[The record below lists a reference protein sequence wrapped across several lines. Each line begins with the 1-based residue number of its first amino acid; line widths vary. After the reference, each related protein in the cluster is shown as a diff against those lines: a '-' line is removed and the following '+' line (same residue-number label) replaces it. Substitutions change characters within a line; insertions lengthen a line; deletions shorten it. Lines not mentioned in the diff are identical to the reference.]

1 LIVVSDSRLSACI
14 RGYYFCSTYYRE
26 IMMLRHLVLS
36 FVLLTNASF
45 AQNAG
50 LNSAGFD
57 SNRLLTNTSFAQSAG
72 LNSSGFD
79 RTHKLTLRNPV
90 QDKNF
95 YLLSLFQQNSEV
107 RKLLRENKALKRLS
121 SDKLQDLRMAANCND
136 VGCFDRLLRFSG
148 PEINTVANEFEAL
161 AQHPE
166 FKKLVTKDMRPSGAF
181 IKYNRQSDTEMLI
194 AAWRDAANGMNR
206 LLRIYCLGKDPF
218 YKDID
223 KASFD
228 VSSEA
233 YRQLLK
239 VKVGEIQFSHAP
251 LFFEP
256 TLTFALKLLEVNR
269 RDEAG
274 RYEPLEAGENKA
286 CFQYMKKISWNDYPY
301 SFILVLGSGPAD
313 SAKLSKIGATRADQA
328 AQLFLEHKAPIII
341 FSGGHVHPMQT
352 LYCEAIEMKKY
363 VMEKFKI
370 PETSILIEPHARHTT
385 TNFRNAARL
394 VFRYGIPADQKALV
408 TSSEDHIAITTKEG
422 FRIRCSTELGY
433 FPMEFINRISPIAAE
448 FKPAVASLFF
458 DANDPLD
465 P

>member
-1 LIVVSDSRLSACI
+1 M
-14 RGYYFCSTYYRE
+14 F
-26 IMMLRHLVLS
+26 RHLILS
-36 FVLLTNASF
+36 FVLLTNTSF

-50 LNSAGFD
+50 LNASGFA
-57 SNRLLTNTSFAQSAG
+57 FAHDAG

-79 RTHKLTLRNPV
+79 STYKLTLRNPV

-95 YLLSLFQQNSEV
+95 YLLSLFQRNPEV

-121 SDKLQDLRMAANCND
+121 RDKLQNLSSAANCND
-136 VGCFDRLLRFSG
+136 VACFDRLLRFSA
-148 PEINTVANEFEAL
+148 PEIKTVANEFEAL
-161 AQHPE
+161 AQRPA
-166 FKKLVTKDMRPSGAF
+166 FKILAMKDLRPSGVF
-181 IKYNRQSDTEMLI
+181 IKYHSQSDTEMLI
-194 AAWRDAANGMNR
+194 AAWNDAAKGMNR
-206 LLRIYCLGKDPF
+206 MLNVYCLGKDPF

-223 KASFD
+223 KVSFD

-233 YRQLLK
+233 YRKLLK
-239 VKVGEIQFSHAP
+239 VKMAEIKLSKDS

-256 TLTFALKLLEVNR
+256 TLNFSLKLLEVNR

-286 CFQYMKKISWNDYPY
+286 CLDHLKEIRWNDYAY
-301 SFILVLGSGPAD
+301 SFILVLGSGPQD
-313 SAKLSKIGATRADQA
+313 SARLSRIGAKRADQA
-328 AQLFLEHKAPIII
+328 AQLFLEHSAPLIIL
-341 FSGGHVHPMQT
+341 SGGHVHPMQT
-352 LYCEAIEMKKY
+352 PFNEAIEMKKY

-370 PETSILIEPHARHTT
+370 PETNILVEPHARHTT

-394 VFRYGIPADQKALV
+394 IFRYGIPTDLKALV
-408 TSSEDHIAITTKEG
+408 TSSEDHIAITTKDS

-433 FPMEFINRISPIAAE
+433 FPMEFITRISPVAAE
-448 FKPAVASLFF
+448 FKPSVASLFF